1 MTTQRRQV
9 TGRHESPRSRD
20 AHHMWNAEQ
29 DDKGVPRVRR
39 SKLEPDEFEG
49 VEAPDQRTAANF
61 SQKIAAQK
69 CAAYLGLFGADLI
82 DNSTLIAEIPPGVV
96 RRFNA
101 ADRSEPAPRIY
112 TWEELRRAFT
122 DAYVDHAR
130 EAVKNG
136 MTVRMASKYLG
147 LPFVIAADIVDKM
160 ADVPREEVKK
170 AIDYIKAN
178 DSAKNAASAAV
189 AERVAE
195 ILAEYVEPGSQR
207 VAVDDKAAAYWE
219 AYYGPFGEELVREIK
234 KRVRADLADSWLR
247 KNGVD
252 QAAADYWKS
261 YFGEYGDKWVSIV
274 PKKLSPSNSKK

>member
-1 MTTQRRQV
+1 MRNQRRQA
-9 TGRHESPRSRD
+9 TGRHGPPRGRA
-20 AHHMWNAEQ
+20 AHHMWKAET
-29 DDKGVPRVRR
+29 DDNDVPRVRR
-39 SKLEPDEFEG
+39 SKLEPDAFEG
-49 VEAPDQRTAANF
+49 IEAHRTAAKF

-69 CAAYLGLFGADLI
+69 CAAHLGVFGADLV
-82 DNSTLIAEIPPGVV
+82 DNPTMTSSIPPGVV

-101 ADRSEPAPRIY
+101 AERTDAVPRIY
-112 TWEELRRAFT
+112 TWDELRRAYG
-122 DAYVDHAR
+122 DEYVDHAR
-130 EAVKNG
+130 GAVSNG

-160 ADVPREEVKK
+160 ADVPKEEVKK
-170 AIDYIKAN
+170 AIDYIKSK
-178 DSAKNAASAAV
+178 DGASNMARADV

-195 ILAEYVEPGSQR
+195 ILADYVEPGSQR

-234 KRVRADLADSWLR
+234 KRVRADLASAWLR

-274 PKKLSPSNSKK
+274 PKKLSPSNGKK